1 MIVGQT
7 LGFQLN
13 PSLRPLG
20 AGLQPLRELADV
32 LGPCELESV
41 FTEGLVTQLGPS
53 CSTMQILP
61 SSDVG
66 IDW

>member
-7 LGFQLN
+7 LGLQLN

-32 LGPCELESV
+32 LGPCELESG
-41 FTEGLVTQLGPS
+41 FTERLLTQLIP
-53 CSTMQILP
+53 
-61 SSDVG
+61 DVQKQLKSEL
-66 IDW
+66 